1 MIPAIFTYSDAIVA
15 LSDWAGFT
23 GSPSPEMLRKV
34 KRSIEN
40 SYRALTFK
48 RNWSYYEYRGRIN
61 TNPLY
66 NTGTIAYTNSTR
78 TVTLTGGTLPSN
90 TNLCILRVGPV
101 DYPVVNGS
109 ANIGA
114 GTFQLSV
121 NNNPTVD
128 LVAGTAYTLY
138 QDTYPLPV
146 NFKNMGTLRDCNRSR
161 VLQYIAP
168 NEFVASR
175 QIFQPPAIPYRY
187 TLRGD
192 PSYLG
197 IEAISFYPA
206 PDQFYQYEYM
216 GIRQPRPF
224 TQTIPYSTGT
234 ISTSGLVVTGTGT
247 TFTSNMVGCI
257 LRISN
262 SGSLPT
268 GTVGSNPYLVQRVI
282 TSYTS
287 ATVIG
292 IDQALSAEVS
302 GAGFEIS
309 DPIDMESFGMYT
321 MFLRLCEV
329 ELGQLMNRDDVP
341 RLRSQY
347 QIAEREALESDQKSR
362 DDKPSGTRPYQRVAD
377 YTPLT
382 DANN

>member
-15 LSDWAGFT
+15 LQDWAGFT
-23 GSPSPEMLRKV
+23 GSAPPDTLRKV

-40 SYRALTFK
+40 SYRALTYLK
-48 RNWSYYEYRGRIN
+48 NWSYYEYRGRIN
-61 TNPLY
+61 SNPMY

-90 TNLCILRVGPV
+90 TNLCILRIGPV

-121 NNNPTVD
+121 NTNPNAD
-128 LVAGTAYTLY
+128 IAAGSPYTLY

-146 NFKNMGTLRDCNRSR
+146 NFKNMGTLRDCNRSS
-161 VLQYIAP
+161 VLQFMSP

-175 QIFQPPAIPYRY
+175 MLLQSPAIPYRY

-197 IEAISFYPA
+197 IESISFYPP
-206 PDQFYQYEYM
+206 PDQFYQYDYM

-224 TQTIPYSTGT
+224 TVPVPYNTGT
-234 ISTSGLVVTGTGT
+234 VASSGTAITGTGT
-247 TFTSNMVGCI
+247 TFNSNMIGCI
-257 LRISN
+257 LRF
-262 SGSLPT
+262 SGSTTIPT
-268 GTVGSNPYLVQRVI
+268 GTVGLNPYTVQRVV
-282 TSYTS
+282 TSFTS
-287 ATVIG
+287 STVIG
-292 IDQALSAEVS
+292 IDQSLSAEVS
-302 GAGFEIS
+302 GVGFEIS
-309 DPIDMESFGMYT
+309 DPIDMESSGMYT
-321 MFLRLCEV
+321 AFLRLCEL
-329 ELGQLMNRDDVP
+329 ELGQLMNRDDVS

-347 QIAEREALESDQKSR
+347 TMAERLALESDQRSR
-362 DDKPSGTRPYQRVAD
+362 DDKPGGARAYQRVPD

-382 DANN
+382 DANS